1 MPLLVKSRALVH
13 HQADESIDEGID
25 PARSGVPNGGTKSL
39 GRKEPPTLQMLP
51 STTAATNTNNLT
63 PDHLKPEVALN
74 RYKEQG

>member
-13 HQADESIDEGID
+13 HQA
-25 PARSGVPNGGTKSL
+25 ARSGVPNGGTTLQSL
-39 GRKEPPTLQMLP
+39 GSKGPPTLQMLP

-63 PDHLKPEVALN
+63 PDHLKPEVAFN